1 MRFNLNRAAMP
12 TPRARHRAFMANGRV
27 ISSTYNP
34 KEYTEYLKTLEG
46 DFKRLNTAHDPICV
60 PVEVTISATLKRPKT
75 TKLPHP
81 KPDVDN
87 FAKGVLDAMTKA
99 GIWTDDTLVRVLHVG
114 KQWGET
120 DVIEVEVRGIP
131 EGYLGLLPEVA
142 E

>member
-1 MRFNLNRAAMP
+1 MRFVIDRAVMP

-46 DFKRLNTAHDPICV
+46 DFKRLNMLNPSIVDPTAVVINV
-60 PVEVTISATLKRPKT
+60 TLKRPKT

-87 FAKGVLDAMTKA
+87 CAKGVLDAMTKA
-99 GIWTDDTLVRVLHVG
+99 GVWTDDTLVRVLHVS
-114 KQWGET
+114 KEWGET
-120 DVIEVEVRGIP
+120 DRIVVEV
-131 EGYLGLLPEVA
+131 LPA
-142 E
+142 